1 LLWFLL
7 NSNVSYKFSSGE
19 QAVTCLPKTATKQ
32 ATKYRRKEGSI
43 MADEEGQI
51 EEVSLED
58 LAEIEAATQDD
69 ELPGQILDDD
79 EE

>member
-1 LLWFLL
+1 
-7 NSNVSYKFSSGE
+7 
-19 QAVTCLPKTATKQ
+19 
-32 ATKYRRKEGSI
+32 
-43 MADEEGQI
+43 MAPDETY

-79 EE
+79 DEDKD